1 MLAFPQN
8 SDPNTNKVNISI
20 KTLARSLFT
29 SKETNPPHGRG
40 TVSGRRGAAACCNS
54 AIARRRRRPRERG
67 GFHRSHG
74 FFFWTGREGRA
85 RELGEGGGCCCGEL
99 GEGSMR
105 KGGGSDGFAF
115 VTPGAHREM
124 KPFTLPKILVKRKGL
139 PLRTVFFPFPR
150 YKK

>member
-1 MLAFPQN
+1 MLQFGYC
-8 SDPNTNKVNISI
+8 S
-20 KTLARSLFT
+20 T
-29 SKETNPPHGRG
+29 STTTERAGRF
-40 TVSGRRGAAACCNS
+40 SS
-54 AIARRRRRPRERG
+54 QPW
-67 GFHRSHG
+67 

-99 GEGSMR
+99 GEGRVR

-124 KPFTLPKILVKRKGL
+124 KPFTLPKLLVKRKGL
-139 PLRTVFFPFPR
+139 PLRTVSFFSPFPR

>member
-8 SDPNTNKVNISI
+8 SDPNTKKVNISI

-54 AIARRRRRPRERG
+54 AIARRRRRPRDRE

-74 FFFWTGREGRA
+74 FFSGRAESGGLESLAKVEAAVAANWEGRV
-85 RELGEGGGCCCGEL
+85 RE
-99 GEGSMR
+99 
-105 KGGGSDGFAF
+105 GGGSDSFSF

-124 KPFTLPKILVKRKGL
+124 KPFTLPKLLVKREGL
-139 PLRTVFFPFPR
+139 PLRTVFSPFPR
-150 YKK
+150 YTK